1 MDPPRK
7 KTTSIGEAMPLQ
19 VIIKGM
25 TMGTVMYKV
34 KTADK
39 WYRRKYKVDIQNL
52 RLSYAPSSKPFW
64 RGKITT
70 VDLYDLEEVRKGWNS
85 DVFNKL
91 EAKFRRKLQK
101 TLHPQLLSKLHEEN
115 CFSLVVGPAHYVVDL
130 IAPNVHARDA
140 WVRGLRQLI
149 ACCKHLQVQHDE
161 ERWVDLSHLLH
172 PRKGNSFSLVVV
184 ILDSE
189 PWSLVQR
196 WLKDLVRKAD
206 VNGNGSLNF
215 EECLGL
221 LNQLNISM
229 RRKEAR
235 KLFNAAN
242 FRKVKIEGEDALEPD
257 EFVHFYRSLVHRPE
271 LEELMKK
278 YSVSKSVLW
287 GSEELQNFLLK
298 EQNMTLSMEECEAL
312 IEEHEPED
320 NKISGYLSLEGF
332 QQLLLSPDHDI
343 FNKKHRIIYQDMMQP
358 LTHYYIASSHN
369 TYLISGQLIGDSSI
383 EGYIQALAR
392 GCRCLELDTWDGPD
406 GEPIIFHGYTLTS
419 RIFLRDVLEAIKKYA
434 FRASQYPII
443 LSIENHCTL
452 PYQVKMAEH
461 FTNILGEYLY
471 TDPIGE
477 DEEEFP
483 SPETLARKIFIKSKK
498 LKPPHE
504 EDGVMMSPEEF
515 MLEDEEEREEAIR
528 SMMAAAP
535 TPHFDGDEPP
545 DLPMAGPS
553 HAPRIAEALSDLVN
567 YFSAKRFGSFDE
579 CRVCWQFNEMSSFS
593 ETVALNLAYSE
604 GEAFV
609 AHNRRHVSRIYPK
622 GTRTD
627 STNYDPVPY
636 WNIGCQLVAL
646 NYQTWDEPM
655 YINEAKFSQ
664 NGKCGYVLKPK
675 YLIDKVPYDPSKS
688 PQPDRQLHVTIKVI
702 SAQFLPKPNRAED
715 GEVVDPYVSVKV
727 YGHPLDAQ
735 KKKTKFI
742 SNNGFNPMWNQTLKF
757 VINAPE
763 EAIFNFRVK
772 DENVTSNQLIGQFA
786 LPCSSMCEGY
796 RHIHLEDQRGQ
807 RLERAT
813 LFVHVQLMQYAMN
826 RKCSTL

>member
-1 MDPPRK
+1 MEPPK
-7 KTTSIGEAMPLQ
+7 KNISIGEAMPLQ
-19 VIIKGM
+19 MIIKGM

-34 KTADK
+34 KTSDK
-39 WYRRKYKVDIQNL
+39 WYRRKYKVDIQNM

-64 RGKITT
+64 RGKITSACKCGSFAGSGT
-70 VDLYDLEEVRKGWNS
+70 NIVDLFDLEEVRKGWNS

-91 EAKFRRKLQK
+91 QAKFRRKLQK

-115 CFSLVVGPAHYVVDL
+115 CFSLIIGPAHYVVDL
-130 IAPNVHARDA
+130 IAPNIHARDA
-140 WVRGLRQLI
+140 WVRGLRQLM
-149 ACCKHLQVQHDE
+149 ACCKHMQVQHDE
-161 ERWVDLSHLLH
+161 ERW
-172 PRKGNSFSLVVV
+172 
-184 ILDSE
+184 
-189 PWSLVQR
+189 
-196 WLKDLVRKAD
+196 LKELVRKAD

-221 LNQLNISM
+221 LNQLNIGM

-257 EFVHFYRSLVHRPE
+257 EFVQFYRSLVHRPE

-287 GSEELQNFLLK
+287 GSEELRNFLQK
-298 EQNMTLSMEECEAL
+298 EQNMILSMEECEAL
-312 IEEHEPED
+312 IEEYEPED

-332 QQLLLSPDHDI
+332 QQFLLSPDQDI
-343 FNKKHRIIYQDMMQP
+343 FNKKHRIIYQDMTQP
-358 LTHYYIASSHN
+358 LAHYYIASSHN

-383 EGYIQALAR
+383 EGYIQALGR

-434 FRASQYPII
+434 FRASQYPVI
-443 LSIENHCTL
+443 LSIENHCSL

-461 FTNILGEYLY
+461 FRNILGKYLY
-471 TDPIGE
+471 TDPVGD

-483 SPETLARKIFIKSKK
+483 SPEALARKIFIKSKQ
-498 LKPPHE
+498 LKPPRL
-504 EDGVMMSPEEF
+504 EDGVMMAPEEF

-535 TPHFDGDEPP
+535 TPDLEGNELP
-545 DLPMAGPS
+545 DLPMAAPS

-567 YFSAKRFGSFDE
+567 YFSAKRFGSFSE

-636 WNIGCQLVAL
+636 WSVGCQLVAL

-655 YINEAKFSQ
+655 YIHEAKFSQ

-675 YLIDKVPYDPSKS
+675 YLTDKASYDPSKS
-688 PQPDRQLHVTIKVI
+688 PYPDKQLHVTIKII

-786 LPCSSMCEGY
+786 LPCTSMCEGY
-796 RHIHLEDQRGQ
+796 RHVHLEDSRGQ

-813 LFVHVQLMQYAMN
+813 LFVHVQLAQYTMN
-826 RKCSTL
+826 KKCSSAK

>member
-1 MDPPRK
+1 
-7 KTTSIGEAMPLQ
+7 
-19 VIIKGM
+19 
-25 TMGTVMYKV
+25 
-34 KTADK
+34 
-39 WYRRKYKVDIQNL
+39 
-52 RLSYAPSSKPFW
+52 
-64 RGKITT
+64 
-70 VDLYDLEEVRKGWNS
+70 
-85 DVFNKL
+85 
-91 EAKFRRKLQK
+91 
-101 TLHPQLLSKLHEEN
+101 
-115 CFSLVVGPAHYVVDL
+115 
-130 IAPNVHARDA
+130 
-140 WVRGLRQLI
+140 
-149 ACCKHLQVQHDE
+149 
-161 ERWVDLSHLLH
+161 
-172 PRKGNSFSLVVV
+172 
-184 ILDSE
+184 
-189 PWSLVQR
+189 
-196 WLKDLVRKAD
+196 
-206 VNGNGSLNF
+206 
-215 EECLGL
+215 
-221 LNQLNISM
+221 
-229 RRKEAR
+229 
-235 KLFNAAN
+235 
-242 FRKVKIEGEDALEPD
+242 
-257 EFVHFYRSLVHRPE
+257 
-271 LEELMKK
+271 MKK

-287 GSEELQNFLLK
+287 GSEELRNFLQK
-298 EQNMTLSMEECEAL
+298 EQNMILSMEECEAL
-312 IEEHEPED
+312 IEEYEPED

-332 QQLLLSPDHDI
+332 QQFLLSPDQDI
-343 FNKKHRIIYQDMMQP
+343 FNKKHRIIYQDMTQP
-358 LTHYYIASSHN
+358 LAHYYIASSHN

-383 EGYIQALAR
+383 EGYIQALGR

-434 FRASQYPII
+434 FRASQYPVI
-443 LSIENHCTL
+443 LSIENHCSL

-461 FTNILGEYLY
+461 FRNILGKYLY
-471 TDPIGE
+471 TDPVGD

-483 SPETLARKIFIKSKK
+483 SPEVLARKIFIKSKQ
-498 LKPPHE
+498 LKPPRL
-504 EDGVMMSPEEF
+504 EDGVMMAPEEF

-535 TPHFDGDEPP
+535 TPDLEGNELP
-545 DLPMAGPS
+545 DLPMAAPS

-567 YFSAKRFGSFDE
+567 YFSAKRFGSFSE

-636 WNIGCQLVAL
+636 WSVGCQLVAL

-655 YINEAKFSQ
+655 YIHEAKFSQ

-675 YLIDKVPYDPSKS
+675 YLTDKASYDPSKS
-688 PQPDRQLHVTIKVI
+688 PFSGPNPPTRSPQII

-786 LPCSSMCEGY
+786 LPCTSMCEGEE
-796 RHIHLEDQRGQ
+796 L
-807 RLERAT
+807 L
-813 LFVHVQLMQYAMN
+813 LFVQIILVLA
-826 RKCSTL
+826 